1 MLPMRPSQS
10 PCPPTTQSTTW
21 LPPASGKSLV
31 RSTAP
36 MCCNV
41 NRRRRLNPEIS
52 SGLPL
57 PTENRYPQPA
67 SRPET
72 YATPATKASDPAF
85 NPYWKRDTRRSY
97 PQTSVITQ
105 SDLSALLLSSPALSS
120 LPSPETAV
128 ETKPES
134 SGIAPASP
142 PSDAQQVVPAGKVPV
157 LADVLQKLPQGKAYL
172 GGGLTTGQGQGLPPV
187 APPALIS
194 SKWVPKAGEPVPH
207 GEYAYFPMYTVT

>member
-1 MLPMRPSQS
+1 MIRDVASGRPALTRAACSKPRNLFWPAPPHRKPLPATRFSPGDIRHPRHQGQRPRLQPGASKN
-10 PCPPTTQSTTW
+10 
-21 LPPASGKSLV
+21 PPACLCLTS
-31 RSTAP
+31 A
-36 MCCNV
+36 
-41 NRRRRLNPEIS
+41 
-52 SGLPL
+52 
-57 PTENRYPQPA
+57 Q
-67 SRPET
+67 
-72 YATPATKASDPAF
+72 
-85 NPYWKRDTRRSY
+85 YWKRDTRRSY

>member
-1 MLPMRPSQS
+1 MVRPTALLRNAANAAKPKPMSADHTKYHLA
-10 PCPPTTQSTTW
+10 PTGFW
-21 LPPASGKSLV
+21 KKFRDAV
-31 RSTAP
+31 
-36 MCCNV
+36 V
-41 NRRRRLNPEIS
+41 VNPEIS

-105 SDLSALLLSSPALSS
+105 SDLSALLLSSPALAS

-128 ETKPES
+128 ETKLES
-134 SGIAPASP
+134 SAIAPASP

-187 APPALIS
+187 PPPALIS

>member
-1 MLPMRPSQS
+1 MRDLASNRPALTLAACSEPRNLFWSPPPHRKPIPATRFPPGDIRHPRHQGQRPRLQPRASKEPPLHS
-10 PCPPTTQSTTW
+10 PCLTFS
-21 LPPASGKSLV
+21 
-31 RSTAP
+31 RS
-36 MCCNV
+36 
-41 NRRRRLNPEIS
+41 
-52 SGLPL
+52 
-57 PTENRYPQPA
+57 Q
-67 SRPET
+67 
-72 YATPATKASDPAF
+72 
-85 NPYWKRDTRRSY
+85 YWKRDTRRSY

-105 SDLSALLLSSPALSS
+105 SDLSALLLSSPALAS

-142 PSDAQQVVPAGKVPV
+142 PSDAQQVVPAGKVPI